1 MSAGMEI
8 TMKQTDIINP
18 FQPYMT
24 LEMDGYSQIN
34 RTDYGISHFYE
45 FTIHDEKKHCIK
57 AVPDASIDL
66 LFNIGENK
74 VSTYISGTVF
84 GVKKWELGTQ
94 DDCFGVRFQ
103 PGQGILPKD
112 ITMEMIVNDD
122 IEIDGDIFL
131 HNKFVEDHKRLAKP
145 GHYLRGTRVNLGQ
158 KLTEEICKSK
168 VNRRIYPW
176 TIGIQNRAE
185 TAIHSTPVSNFF
197 ADRYKKNV
205 SSGLGCNMS
214 FWRSDFLAINGYDEF
229 FEGWGK
235 EDDDLTHRLQRKGC
249 KKRSLRFAGIVYH
262 LWHGHESMESDQKN
276 AEYFRKNNEKNIV
289 YCENGVSKYLKQ
301 E

>member
-122 IEIDGDIFL
+122 IEIDGDIFGKNL
-131 HNKFVEDHKRLAKP
+131 TEKIALAKTMSERIDIFKKAYEDIVL
-145 GHYLRGTRVNLGQ
+145 GRSSLSDKEKINEYLVNRISRTKGMITMRQLEDENNYSACYLRRIFKSFHGISPKQFAQYIRFQNLLMQ
-158 KLTEEICKSK
+158 
-168 VNRRIYPW
+168 
-176 TIGIQNRAE
+176 
-185 TAIHSTPVSNFF
+185 
-197 ADRYKKNV
+197 ADKEGVRYEQV
-205 SSGLGCNMS
+205 ALDCGY
-214 FWRSDFLAINGYDEF
+214 YDEPHMM
-229 FEGWGK
+229 K
-235 EDDDLTHRLQRKGC
+235 EFKKYSGVTLEQYRKMINTN
-249 KKRSLRFAGIVYH
+249 KRV
-262 LWHGHESMESDQKN
+262 KN
-276 AEYFRKNNEKNIV
+276 
-289 YCENGVSKYLKQ
+289 
-301 E
+301 

>member
-8 TMKQTDIINP
+8 TMKQIDIINP

-122 IEIDGDIFL
+122 IEIDGDIFGKNL
-131 HNKFVEDHKRLAKP
+131 TEKIALAKTMSERIEIFKKAYEDMVL
-145 GHYLRGTRVNLGQ
+145 GRNSLSDKEKINEYLVNRIGRTKGMITMRQLEDETNYSACYLRRIFKSFHGISPKQFAQYIRFQNLLMQ
-158 KLTEEICKSK
+158 
-168 VNRRIYPW
+168 
-176 TIGIQNRAE
+176 
-185 TAIHSTPVSNFF
+185 
-197 ADRYKKNV
+197 ADKEGVRYEQV
-205 SSGLGCNMS
+205 ALDCGY
-214 FWRSDFLAINGYDEF
+214 YDEPHMM
-229 FEGWGK
+229 K
-235 EDDDLTHRLQRKGC
+235 EFKKYSGVTLEQYRKMINTN
-249 KKRSLRFAGIVYH
+249 KRV
-262 LWHGHESMESDQKN
+262 KN
-276 AEYFRKNNEKNIV
+276 
-289 YCENGVSKYLKQ
+289 
-301 E
+301 

>member
-8 TMKQTDIINP
+8 IMKQTDIINP

-122 IEIDGDIFL
+122 IEIDGDIFGKNL
-131 HNKFVEDHKRLAKP
+131 TEKIALAKTMSERIEIFKKAYEDMVL
-145 GHYLRGTRVNLGQ
+145 GRNSLSDKEKINEYLVNRIGRTKGMITMRQLEDETNYSACYLRRIFKSFHGISPKQFAQYIRFQNLLMQ
-158 KLTEEICKSK
+158 
-168 VNRRIYPW
+168 
-176 TIGIQNRAE
+176 
-185 TAIHSTPVSNFF
+185 
-197 ADRYKKNV
+197 ADKEGVRYEQV
-205 SSGLGCNMS
+205 ALDCGY
-214 FWRSDFLAINGYDEF
+214 YDEPHMM
-229 FEGWGK
+229 K
-235 EDDDLTHRLQRKGC
+235 EFKKYSGVTLEQYRKMINTN
-249 KKRSLRFAGIVYH
+249 KRV
-262 LWHGHESMESDQKN
+262 KN
-276 AEYFRKNNEKNIV
+276 
-289 YCENGVSKYLKQ
+289 
-301 E
+301 

>member
-1 MSAGMEI
+1 MIVRMSAGMEI

-122 IEIDGDIFL
+122 IEIDGDIFGKNL
-131 HNKFVEDHKRLAKP
+131 TEKIALAKTMSERIEIFKKAYEDMVL
-145 GHYLRGTRVNLGQ
+145 GRNSLSDKEKINEYLVNRISRTKGMITMRQLEDETNYSACYLRRIFKSFHGISPKQFAQYIRFQNLLMQ
-158 KLTEEICKSK
+158 
-168 VNRRIYPW
+168 
-176 TIGIQNRAE
+176 
-185 TAIHSTPVSNFF
+185 
-197 ADRYKKNV
+197 ADKEGVRYEQV
-205 SSGLGCNMS
+205 ALDCGY
-214 FWRSDFLAINGYDEF
+214 YDEPHMM
-229 FEGWGK
+229 K
-235 EDDDLTHRLQRKGC
+235 ELKKYSGVTLEQYRKMINTN
-249 KKRSLRFAGIVYH
+249 KRV
-262 LWHGHESMESDQKN
+262 KN
-276 AEYFRKNNEKNIV
+276 
-289 YCENGVSKYLKQ
+289 
-301 E
+301 

>member
-122 IEIDGDIFL
+122 IEIDGDIFGKNL
-131 HNKFVEDHKRLAKP
+131 TEKIALAKTMSERIEIFKKAYEDMVL
-145 GHYLRGTRVNLGQ
+145 GRNSLSDKEKINEYLVNRISRTKGMITMRQLEDETNYSACYLRRIFKSFHGISPKQFAQYIRFQNLLMQ
-158 KLTEEICKSK
+158 
-168 VNRRIYPW
+168 
-176 TIGIQNRAE
+176 
-185 TAIHSTPVSNFF
+185 
-197 ADRYKKNV
+197 ADKEGVRYEQV
-205 SSGLGCNMS
+205 ALDCGY
-214 FWRSDFLAINGYDEF
+214 YDEPHMM
-229 FEGWGK
+229 K
-235 EDDDLTHRLQRKGC
+235 ELKKYSGVTLEQYRKMINTN
-249 KKRSLRFAGIVYH
+249 KRV
-262 LWHGHESMESDQKN
+262 KN
-276 AEYFRKNNEKNIV
+276 
-289 YCENGVSKYLKQ
+289 
-301 E
+301 

>member
-1 MSAGMEI
+1 MIVRMSAGMEI

-84 GVKKWELGTQ
+84 GVKKWELSTQ

-122 IEIDGDIFL
+122 IEIDGDIFGKNL
-131 HNKFVEDHKRLAKP
+131 TEKIALAKTMSERIDIFKKAYEDIVL
-145 GHYLRGTRVNLGQ
+145 GRSSLSDKEKINEYLVNRISRTKGMITMRQLEDETNYSACYLRRIFKSFHGISPKQFAQYIRFQNLLMQ
-158 KLTEEICKSK
+158 
-168 VNRRIYPW
+168 
-176 TIGIQNRAE
+176 
-185 TAIHSTPVSNFF
+185 
-197 ADRYKKNV
+197 ADKEGVRYEQV
-205 SSGLGCNMS
+205 ALDCGY
-214 FWRSDFLAINGYDEF
+214 YDEPHMM
-229 FEGWGK
+229 K
-235 EDDDLTHRLQRKGC
+235 EFKKYSGVTLEQYRKMINTN
-249 KKRSLRFAGIVYH
+249 KRV
-262 LWHGHESMESDQKN
+262 KN
-276 AEYFRKNNEKNIV
+276 
-289 YCENGVSKYLKQ
+289 
-301 E
+301 

>member
-122 IEIDGDIFL
+122 IEIDGDIFGKNL
-131 HNKFVEDHKRLAKP
+131 TEKIALAKTMSERIDIFKKAYEDMVL
-145 GHYLRGTRVNLGQ
+145 GRNSLSDKEKINEYLVNRISRTKGMITMRQLEDETNYSACYLRRIFKSFHGISPKQFAQYIRFQNLLMQ
-158 KLTEEICKSK
+158 
-168 VNRRIYPW
+168 
-176 TIGIQNRAE
+176 
-185 TAIHSTPVSNFF
+185 
-197 ADRYKKNV
+197 ADKEGVRYEQMALDC
-205 SSGLGCNMS
+205 GY
-214 FWRSDFLAINGYDEF
+214 YDEPHMM
-229 FEGWGK
+229 K
-235 EDDDLTHRLQRKGC
+235 EFKKYSGVTLEQYRKMINTN
-249 KKRSLRFAGIVYH
+249 KRV
-262 LWHGHESMESDQKN
+262 KN
-276 AEYFRKNNEKNIV
+276 
-289 YCENGVSKYLKQ
+289 
-301 E
+301 

>member
-1 MSAGMEI
+1 MIVRMSAGMEI

-122 IEIDGDIFL
+122 IEIDGDIFGKNL
-131 HNKFVEDHKRLAKP
+131 TEKIALAKTMSERIDIFKKTYEDIVL
-145 GHYLRGTRVNLGQ
+145 GRSSLSDKEKINEYLVNRISRTKGMITMRQLEDETNYSACYLRRIFKSFHGISPKQFAQYIRFQNLLMQ
-158 KLTEEICKSK
+158 
-168 VNRRIYPW
+168 
-176 TIGIQNRAE
+176 
-185 TAIHSTPVSNFF
+185 
-197 ADRYKKNV
+197 ADKEGVRYEQV
-205 SSGLGCNMS
+205 ALDCGY
-214 FWRSDFLAINGYDEF
+214 YDEPHMM
-229 FEGWGK
+229 K
-235 EDDDLTHRLQRKGC
+235 EFKKYSGVTLEQYRKMINTN
-249 KKRSLRFAGIVYH
+249 KRV
-262 LWHGHESMESDQKN
+262 KN
-276 AEYFRKNNEKNIV
+276 
-289 YCENGVSKYLKQ
+289 
-301 E
+301 

>member
-1 MSAGMEI
+1 MSPGMEI

-122 IEIDGDIFL
+122 IEIDGDIFGKNL
-131 HNKFVEDHKRLAKP
+131 TEKIALAKTMSERIDIFKKAYEDMVL
-145 GHYLRGTRVNLGQ
+145 GRNSLSDKEKINEYLVNRISRTKGMITMRQLEDETNYSACYLRRIFKSFHGISPKQFAQYIRFQNLLMQ
-158 KLTEEICKSK
+158 
-168 VNRRIYPW
+168 
-176 TIGIQNRAE
+176 
-185 TAIHSTPVSNFF
+185 
-197 ADRYKKNV
+197 ADKEGVRYEQV
-205 SSGLGCNMS
+205 ALDCGY
-214 FWRSDFLAINGYDEF
+214 YDEPHMM
-229 FEGWGK
+229 K
-235 EDDDLTHRLQRKGC
+235 EFKKYSGVTLEQYRKMINTN
-249 KKRSLRFAGIVYH
+249 KRV
-262 LWHGHESMESDQKN
+262 KN
-276 AEYFRKNNEKNIV
+276 
-289 YCENGVSKYLKQ
+289 
-301 E
+301 

>member
-1 MSAGMEI
+1 MIVRMSAGMEI

-122 IEIDGDIFL
+122 IEIDGDIFGKNL
-131 HNKFVEDHKRLAKP
+131 TEKIALAKTMSERIEIFKKAYEDMVL
-145 GHYLRGTRVNLGQ
+145 GRNFLSDKEKINEYLVNRISRTKGMITMRQLEDETNYSACYLRRIFKSFHGISPKQFAQYIRFQNLLMQ
-158 KLTEEICKSK
+158 
-168 VNRRIYPW
+168 
-176 TIGIQNRAE
+176 
-185 TAIHSTPVSNFF
+185 
-197 ADRYKKNV
+197 ADKEGVRYEQV
-205 SSGLGCNMS
+205 ALDCGY
-214 FWRSDFLAINGYDEF
+214 YDEPHMM
-229 FEGWGK
+229 K
-235 EDDDLTHRLQRKGC
+235 EF
-249 KKRSLRFAGIVYH
+249 KKYSGVTLEQYREMINTNKRV
-262 LWHGHESMESDQKN
+262 KN
-276 AEYFRKNNEKNIV
+276 
-289 YCENGVSKYLKQ
+289 
-301 E
+301 

>member
-34 RTDYGISHFYE
+34 RTDYGLSHFYE

-122 IEIDGDIFL
+122 IEIDGDIFGKNL
-131 HNKFVEDHKRLAKP
+131 TEKIALAKTMSERIDIFKKAYEDIVL
-145 GHYLRGTRVNLGQ
+145 GRSSLSDKEKINEYLVNRISRTKGMITMRQLEDETNYSACYLRRIFKSFHGISPKQFAQYIRFQNLLMQ
-158 KLTEEICKSK
+158 
-168 VNRRIYPW
+168 
-176 TIGIQNRAE
+176 
-185 TAIHSTPVSNFF
+185 
-197 ADRYKKNV
+197 ADKEGVRYEQV
-205 SSGLGCNMS
+205 ALDCGY
-214 FWRSDFLAINGYDEF
+214 YDEPHMM
-229 FEGWGK
+229 K
-235 EDDDLTHRLQRKGC
+235 EFKKYSGVTLEQYRKMINTN
-249 KKRSLRFAGIVYH
+249 KRV
-262 LWHGHESMESDQKN
+262 KN
-276 AEYFRKNNEKNIV
+276 
-289 YCENGVSKYLKQ
+289 
-301 E
+301 

>member
-112 ITMEMIVNDD
+112 ITMEMIFNDE
-122 IEIDGDIFL
+122 IEIDGDIFGKNL
-131 HNKFVEDHKRLAKP
+131 TEKIALAKTMSERIDIFKKAYEDMVL
-145 GHYLRGTRVNLGQ
+145 GRNSLSDKEKINEYLVNRISRTKGMITMRQLEDETNYSACYLRRIFKSFHGISPKQFAQYIRFQNLLMQ
-158 KLTEEICKSK
+158 
-168 VNRRIYPW
+168 
-176 TIGIQNRAE
+176 
-185 TAIHSTPVSNFF
+185 
-197 ADRYKKNV
+197 ADKEGVRYEQV
-205 SSGLGCNMS
+205 ALDCGY
-214 FWRSDFLAINGYDEF
+214 YDEPHMM
-229 FEGWGK
+229 K
-235 EDDDLTHRLQRKGC
+235 EFKKYSGVTLEQYRKMINTN
-249 KKRSLRFAGIVYH
+249 KRV
-262 LWHGHESMESDQKN
+262 KN
-276 AEYFRKNNEKNIV
+276 
-289 YCENGVSKYLKQ
+289 
-301 E
+301 

>member
-1 MSAGMEI
+1 MIVRMSAGMEI

-122 IEIDGDIFL
+122 IEIDGDIFGKNL
-131 HNKFVEDHKRLAKP
+131 TEKIALAKTMSERIEIFKKAYEDMFL
-145 GHYLRGTRVNLGQ
+145 GRNSLSDKEKINEYLVNRIGRTKGMITMRQLEDETNYSACYLRRIFKSFHGISPKQFAQYIRFQNLLMQ
-158 KLTEEICKSK
+158 
-168 VNRRIYPW
+168 
-176 TIGIQNRAE
+176 
-185 TAIHSTPVSNFF
+185 
-197 ADRYKKNV
+197 ADKEGVRYEQV
-205 SSGLGCNMS
+205 ALDCGY
-214 FWRSDFLAINGYDEF
+214 YDEPHMM
-229 FEGWGK
+229 K
-235 EDDDLTHRLQRKGC
+235 EFKKYSGVTLEQYRKMINTN
-249 KKRSLRFAGIVYH
+249 KRV
-262 LWHGHESMESDQKN
+262 KN
-276 AEYFRKNNEKNIV
+276 
-289 YCENGVSKYLKQ
+289 
-301 E
+301 

>member
-122 IEIDGDIFL
+122 SEIDGDIFGKNL
-131 HNKFVEDHKRLAKP
+131 TEKIALAKTMSERIDIFKKAYEDMVL
-145 GHYLRGTRVNLGQ
+145 GRNSLSDKEKINEYLVNRISRTKGMITMRQLEDETNYSACYLRRIFKSFHGISPKQFAQYIRFQNLLMQ
-158 KLTEEICKSK
+158 
-168 VNRRIYPW
+168 
-176 TIGIQNRAE
+176 
-185 TAIHSTPVSNFF
+185 
-197 ADRYKKNV
+197 ADKEGVRYEQV
-205 SSGLGCNMS
+205 ALDCGY
-214 FWRSDFLAINGYDEF
+214 YDEPHMM
-229 FEGWGK
+229 K
-235 EDDDLTHRLQRKGC
+235 EFKKYSGVTLEQYRKMINTN
-249 KKRSLRFAGIVYH
+249 KRV
-262 LWHGHESMESDQKN
+262 KN
-276 AEYFRKNNEKNIV
+276 
-289 YCENGVSKYLKQ
+289 
-301 E
+301 

>member
-34 RTDYGISHFYE
+34 RTNYGISHFYE

-122 IEIDGDIFL
+122 IEIDGDIFGKNL
-131 HNKFVEDHKRLAKP
+131 TEKIALAKTMSERIDIFKKAYEDMVL
-145 GHYLRGTRVNLGQ
+145 GRNSLSDKEKINEYLVNRISRTKGMITMRQLEDETNYSACYLRRIFKSFHGISPKQFAQYIRFQNLLMQ
-158 KLTEEICKSK
+158 
-168 VNRRIYPW
+168 
-176 TIGIQNRAE
+176 
-185 TAIHSTPVSNFF
+185 
-197 ADRYKKNV
+197 ADKEGVRYEQV
-205 SSGLGCNMS
+205 ALDCGY
-214 FWRSDFLAINGYDEF
+214 YDEPHMM
-229 FEGWGK
+229 K
-235 EDDDLTHRLQRKGC
+235 EFKKYSGVTLEQYRKMINTN
-249 KKRSLRFAGIVYH
+249 KRV
-262 LWHGHESMESDQKN
+262 KN
-276 AEYFRKNNEKNIV
+276 
-289 YCENGVSKYLKQ
+289 
-301 E
+301 

>member
-45 FTIHDEKKHCIK
+45 FTIHDEKKHCIQ

-122 IEIDGDIFL
+122 IEIDGDIFGKNL
-131 HNKFVEDHKRLAKP
+131 TEKIALAKTMSERIDIFKKAYEDMVL
-145 GHYLRGTRVNLGQ
+145 GRNSLSDKEKINEYLVNRISRTKGMITMRQLEDETNYSACYLRRIFKSFHGISPKQFAQYIRFQNLLMQ
-158 KLTEEICKSK
+158 
-168 VNRRIYPW
+168 
-176 TIGIQNRAE
+176 
-185 TAIHSTPVSNFF
+185 
-197 ADRYKKNV
+197 ADKEGVRYEQV
-205 SSGLGCNMS
+205 ALDCGY
-214 FWRSDFLAINGYDEF
+214 YDEPHMM
-229 FEGWGK
+229 K
-235 EDDDLTHRLQRKGC
+235 EFKKYSGVTLEQYRKMINTN
-249 KKRSLRFAGIVYH
+249 KRV
-262 LWHGHESMESDQKN
+262 KN
-276 AEYFRKNNEKNIV
+276 
-289 YCENGVSKYLKQ
+289 
-301 E
+301 

>member
-1 MSAGMEI
+1 MIVRMSAGMEI

-122 IEIDGDIFL
+122 IEIDGDIFGKNL
-131 HNKFVEDHKRLAKP
+131 TEKIALAKTMSERIDIFKKAYEDIVL
-145 GHYLRGTRVNLGQ
+145 GRSSLSDKEKINEYLVNRISRTKGMITMRQLEDETNYSACYLRRIFKSFHGISPKQFAQYIRFQNLLMQ
-158 KLTEEICKSK
+158 
-168 VNRRIYPW
+168 
-176 TIGIQNRAE
+176 
-185 TAIHSTPVSNFF
+185 
-197 ADRYKKNV
+197 ADKEGVRYEQV
-205 SSGLGCNMS
+205 AHDCGY
-214 FWRSDFLAINGYDEF
+214 YDEPHMM
-229 FEGWGK
+229 K
-235 EDDDLTHRLQRKGC
+235 EFKKYSGVTLEQYRKMINTN
-249 KKRSLRFAGIVYH
+249 KRV
-262 LWHGHESMESDQKN
+262 KN
-276 AEYFRKNNEKNIV
+276 
-289 YCENGVSKYLKQ
+289 
-301 E
+301 

>member
-1 MSAGMEI
+1 MIVRMSAGMEI

-66 LFNIGENK
+66 IFNIGENK

-122 IEIDGDIFL
+122 IEIDGDIFGKNL
-131 HNKFVEDHKRLAKP
+131 TEKIALAKTMSERIEIFKKAYEDMVL
-145 GHYLRGTRVNLGQ
+145 GRNSLSDKEKINEYLVNRIGRTKGMITMRQLEDETNYSACYLRRIFKSFHGISPKQFAQYIRFQNLLMQ
-158 KLTEEICKSK
+158 
-168 VNRRIYPW
+168 
-176 TIGIQNRAE
+176 
-185 TAIHSTPVSNFF
+185 
-197 ADRYKKNV
+197 ADKEGVRYEQV
-205 SSGLGCNMS
+205 ALDCGY
-214 FWRSDFLAINGYDEF
+214 YDEPHMM
-229 FEGWGK
+229 K
-235 EDDDLTHRLQRKGC
+235 EFKKYSGVTLEQYRKMINTN
-249 KKRSLRFAGIVYH
+249 KRV
-262 LWHGHESMESDQKN
+262 KN
-276 AEYFRKNNEKNIV
+276 
-289 YCENGVSKYLKQ
+289 
-301 E
+301 

>member
-1 MSAGMEI
+1 LIVRMSAGMEI

-45 FTIHDEKKHCIK
+45 FTIHDEKKHCIQ

-122 IEIDGDIFL
+122 IEIDGDIFGKNL
-131 HNKFVEDHKRLAKP
+131 TEKIALAKTMSERIEIFKKAYEDMVL
-145 GHYLRGTRVNLGQ
+145 GRNSLSDKEKINEYLVNRISRTKGMITMRQLEDETNYSACYLRRIFKSFHGISPKQFAQYIRFQNLLMQ
-158 KLTEEICKSK
+158 
-168 VNRRIYPW
+168 
-176 TIGIQNRAE
+176 
-185 TAIHSTPVSNFF
+185 
-197 ADRYKKNV
+197 ADKEGVRYEQV
-205 SSGLGCNMS
+205 ALDCGY
-214 FWRSDFLAINGYDEF
+214 YDEPHMM
-229 FEGWGK
+229 K
-235 EDDDLTHRLQRKGC
+235 EFKKYSGVTLEQYRKMINTN
-249 KKRSLRFAGIVYH
+249 KRV
-262 LWHGHESMESDQKN
+262 KN
-276 AEYFRKNNEKNIV
+276 
-289 YCENGVSKYLKQ
+289 
-301 E
+301 

>member
-1 MSAGMEI
+1 MIVRMSAGMEI

-103 PGQGILPKD
+103 PGQGNLPKD

-122 IEIDGDIFL
+122 IEIDGDIFGKNL
-131 HNKFVEDHKRLAKP
+131 TEKIALAKTMSERIEIFKKAYEDMVL
-145 GHYLRGTRVNLGQ
+145 GRTSLSDKEKINEYLVNRISRTKGMITMRQLEDETNYSACYLRRIFKSFHGISPKQFAQYIRFQNLLMQ
-158 KLTEEICKSK
+158 
-168 VNRRIYPW
+168 
-176 TIGIQNRAE
+176 
-185 TAIHSTPVSNFF
+185 
-197 ADRYKKNV
+197 ADKEGVRYEQV
-205 SSGLGCNMS
+205 ALDCGY
-214 FWRSDFLAINGYDEF
+214 YDEPHMM
-229 FEGWGK
+229 K
-235 EDDDLTHRLQRKGC
+235 EFKKYSGVTLEQYRKMINTN
-249 KKRSLRFAGIVYH
+249 KRV
-262 LWHGHESMESDQKN
+262 KN
-276 AEYFRKNNEKNIV
+276 
-289 YCENGVSKYLKQ
+289 
-301 E
+301 

>member
-122 IEIDGDIFL
+122 IEIDGDIFGKNL
-131 HNKFVEDHKRLAKP
+131 TEKIALAKTMSERIDIFKKAYEDIVL
-145 GHYLRGTRVNLGQ
+145 GRSSLSDKEKINEYLVNRISRTKGMITMRQLEDETNYSACYLRRIFKSFHGISPKQFAQYIRFQNLLMQ
-158 KLTEEICKSK
+158 
-168 VNRRIYPW
+168 
-176 TIGIQNRAE
+176 
-185 TAIHSTPVSNFF
+185 
-197 ADRYKKNV
+197 ADKEGVRYEQV
-205 SSGLGCNMS
+205 ALDCGY
-214 FWRSDFLAINGYDEF
+214 YDEPHMM
-229 FEGWGK
+229 K
-235 EDDDLTHRLQRKGC
+235 EFKKYSGVTLEQYRKMINTN
-249 KKRSLRFAGIVYH
+249 KRV
-262 LWHGHESMESDQKN
+262 KN
-276 AEYFRKNNEKNIV
+276 
-289 YCENGVSKYLKQ
+289 
-301 E
+301 

>member
-1 MSAGMEI
+1 MIVRMSAGMEI

-122 IEIDGDIFL
+122 IEIDGDIFGKNL
-131 HNKFVEDHKRLAKP
+131 TEKIALAKTMSERIEIFKKAYEDMVL
-145 GHYLRGTRVNLGQ
+145 GRNSLSDKEKINEYLVNRIGRTKGMITMRQLEDETNYSACYLRRIFKSFHGISPKQFAQYIRFQNLLMQ
-158 KLTEEICKSK
+158 
-168 VNRRIYPW
+168 
-176 TIGIQNRAE
+176 
-185 TAIHSTPVSNFF
+185 
-197 ADRYKKNV
+197 ADKEGVRYEQV
-205 SSGLGCNMS
+205 ALDCGY
-214 FWRSDFLAINGYDEF
+214 YDEPHMM
-229 FEGWGK
+229 K
-235 EDDDLTHRLQRKGC
+235 EFKKYSGVTLEQYRKMININ
-249 KKRSLRFAGIVYH
+249 KRV
-262 LWHGHESMESDQKN
+262 KN
-276 AEYFRKNNEKNIV
+276 
-289 YCENGVSKYLKQ
+289 
-301 E
+301 

>member
-45 FTIHDEKKHCIK
+45 FTIHDEKKHCIQ

-122 IEIDGDIFL
+122 IEIDGDIFGKNL
-131 HNKFVEDHKRLAKP
+131 TEKIALAKTMSERIDIFKKAYEDMVL
-145 GHYLRGTRVNLGQ
+145 GRNSLSDKEKINEYLVNRISRTKGMITMRQLEDETNYSACYLRRIFKSFHGISPKQFAQYIRFQNLLMQ
-158 KLTEEICKSK
+158 
-168 VNRRIYPW
+168 
-176 TIGIQNRAE
+176 
-185 TAIHSTPVSNFF
+185 
-197 ADRYKKNV
+197 ADKEGVRYEQV
-205 SSGLGCNMS
+205 ALDCGY
-214 FWRSDFLAINGYDEF
+214 YDEPHMM
-229 FEGWGK
+229 K
-235 EDDDLTHRLQRKGC
+235 EFKKYSGVTLEQYRKMININ
-249 KKRSLRFAGIVYH
+249 KRV
-262 LWHGHESMESDQKN
+262 KN
-276 AEYFRKNNEKNIV
+276 
-289 YCENGVSKYLKQ
+289 
-301 E
+301 

>member
-1 MSAGMEI
+1 MIVRMSAGMEI

-122 IEIDGDIFL
+122 IEIDGDIFGKNL
-131 HNKFVEDHKRLAKP
+131 TEKIALAKTMSERIDIFKKAYEDMVL
-145 GHYLRGTRVNLGQ
+145 GRNSLSDKEKINEYLVNRISRTKGMITMRQLEDETNYSACYLRRIFKSFHGISPKQFAQYIRFQNLLMQADKEG
-158 KLTEEICKSK
+158 
-168 VNRRIYPW
+168 
-176 TIGIQNRAE
+176 
-185 TAIHSTPVSNFF
+185 VSYEQV
-197 ADRYKKNV
+197 ALDCGY
-205 SSGLGCNMS
+205 
-214 FWRSDFLAINGYDEF
+214 YDEPHMM
-229 FEGWGK
+229 K
-235 EDDDLTHRLQRKGC
+235 EFKKYSGVTLEQYRKMINTN
-249 KKRSLRFAGIVYH
+249 KRV
-262 LWHGHESMESDQKN
+262 KN
-276 AEYFRKNNEKNIV
+276 
-289 YCENGVSKYLKQ
+289 
-301 E
+301 

>member
-122 IEIDGDIFL
+122 IEIDGDIFGKNL
-131 HNKFVEDHKRLAKP
+131 TEKIALAKTMSERIDIFKKAYEDMVL
-145 GHYLRGTRVNLGQ
+145 GRNSLSDKEKINEYLVNRISRTKGMITMRQLEDETNYSACYLRRIFKSFHGISPKQFAQYIRFQNLLMQ
-158 KLTEEICKSK
+158 
-168 VNRRIYPW
+168 
-176 TIGIQNRAE
+176 
-185 TAIHSTPVSNFF
+185 
-197 ADRYKKNV
+197 ADKEGVRYEQV
-205 SSGLGCNMS
+205 ALDCGY
-214 FWRSDFLAINGYDEF
+214 YDEPHMM
-229 FEGWGK
+229 K
-235 EDDDLTHRLQRKGC
+235 EFKKYSGVTLEQYRKMINSN
-249 KKRSLRFAGIVYH
+249 KRV
-262 LWHGHESMESDQKN
+262 KN
-276 AEYFRKNNEKNIV
+276 
-289 YCENGVSKYLKQ
+289 
-301 E
+301 

>member
-1 MSAGMEI
+1 MRMSAGMEI

-122 IEIDGDIFL
+122 IEIDGDIFGKNL
-131 HNKFVEDHKRLAKP
+131 TEKIALAKTMSERIDIFKKAYEDMVL
-145 GHYLRGTRVNLGQ
+145 GRNSLSDKEKINEYLVNRISRTKGMITMRQLEDETNYSACYLRRIFKSFHGISPKQFAQYIRFQNLLMQ
-158 KLTEEICKSK
+158 
-168 VNRRIYPW
+168 
-176 TIGIQNRAE
+176 
-185 TAIHSTPVSNFF
+185 
-197 ADRYKKNV
+197 ADKEGVRYEQV
-205 SSGLGCNMS
+205 ALDCGY
-214 FWRSDFLAINGYDEF
+214 YDEPHMM
-229 FEGWGK
+229 K
-235 EDDDLTHRLQRKGC
+235 EFKKYSGVTLEQYRKMINTN
-249 KKRSLRFAGIVYH
+249 KRV
-262 LWHGHESMESDQKN
+262 KN
-276 AEYFRKNNEKNIV
+276 
-289 YCENGVSKYLKQ
+289 
-301 E
+301 

>member
-122 IEIDGDIFL
+122 IEIDGDIFGKNL
-131 HNKFVEDHKRLAKP
+131 TEKIALAKTMSERIEIFKKAYEDMVL
-145 GHYLRGTRVNLGQ
+145 GRNSLSDKEKINEYLVNRIGRTKVMITMRQLEDETNYSACYLRRIFKSFHGISPKQFAQYIRFQNLLMQ
-158 KLTEEICKSK
+158 
-168 VNRRIYPW
+168 
-176 TIGIQNRAE
+176 
-185 TAIHSTPVSNFF
+185 
-197 ADRYKKNV
+197 ADKEGVRYEQV
-205 SSGLGCNMS
+205 ALDCGY
-214 FWRSDFLAINGYDEF
+214 YDEPHMM
-229 FEGWGK
+229 K
-235 EDDDLTHRLQRKGC
+235 EFKKYSGVTLEQYRKMINTN
-249 KKRSLRFAGIVYH
+249 KRV
-262 LWHGHESMESDQKN
+262 KN
-276 AEYFRKNNEKNIV
+276 
-289 YCENGVSKYLKQ
+289 
-301 E
+301 

>member
-122 IEIDGDIFL
+122 IEIDGDIFGKNL
-131 HNKFVEDHKRLAKP
+131 TEKIALAKTMSERIDIFKKAYEDIVL
-145 GHYLRGTRVNLGQ
+145 GRSSLSDKEKINEYLVNRISRTKGMITMRQLEDETNYSACYLRRIFKSFHGISPKQFAQYIRFQNLLMQ
-158 KLTEEICKSK
+158 
-168 VNRRIYPW
+168 
-176 TIGIQNRAE
+176 
-185 TAIHSTPVSNFF
+185 
-197 ADRYKKNV
+197 ADKEGVRYEQV
-205 SSGLGCNMS
+205 AHDCGY
-214 FWRSDFLAINGYDEF
+214 YDEPHMM
-229 FEGWGK
+229 K
-235 EDDDLTHRLQRKGC
+235 EFKKYSGVTLEQYRKMINTN
-249 KKRSLRFAGIVYH
+249 KRV
-262 LWHGHESMESDQKN
+262 KN
-276 AEYFRKNNEKNIV
+276 
-289 YCENGVSKYLKQ
+289 
-301 E
+301 

>member
-1 MSAGMEI
+1 MTAGMEI

-122 IEIDGDIFL
+122 IEIDGDIFGKNL
-131 HNKFVEDHKRLAKP
+131 TEKIALAKTMSERIDIFKKAYEDMVL
-145 GHYLRGTRVNLGQ
+145 GRNSLSDKEKINEYLVNRISRTKGMITMRQLEDETNYSACYLRRIFKSFHGISPKQFAQYIRFQNLLMQ
-158 KLTEEICKSK
+158 
-168 VNRRIYPW
+168 
-176 TIGIQNRAE
+176 
-185 TAIHSTPVSNFF
+185 
-197 ADRYKKNV
+197 ADKEGVRYEQV
-205 SSGLGCNMS
+205 ALDCGY
-214 FWRSDFLAINGYDEF
+214 YDEPHMM
-229 FEGWGK
+229 K
-235 EDDDLTHRLQRKGC
+235 EFKKYSGVTLEQYRKMINTN
-249 KKRSLRFAGIVYH
+249 KRV
-262 LWHGHESMESDQKN
+262 KN
-276 AEYFRKNNEKNIV
+276 
-289 YCENGVSKYLKQ
+289 
-301 E
+301 

>member
-8 TMKQTDIINP
+8 TMKQTEIINP

-122 IEIDGDIFL
+122 IEIDGDIFGKNL
-131 HNKFVEDHKRLAKP
+131 TEKIALAKTMSERIDIFKKAYEDIVL
-145 GHYLRGTRVNLGQ
+145 GRSSLSDKEKINEYLVNRISRTKGRITMRQLEDETNYSACYLRRIFKSFHGISPKQFAQYIRFQNLLMQ
-158 KLTEEICKSK
+158 
-168 VNRRIYPW
+168 
-176 TIGIQNRAE
+176 
-185 TAIHSTPVSNFF
+185 
-197 ADRYKKNV
+197 ADKEGVRYEQV
-205 SSGLGCNMS
+205 ALDCGY
-214 FWRSDFLAINGYDEF
+214 YDEPHMM
-229 FEGWGK
+229 K
-235 EDDDLTHRLQRKGC
+235 EFKKYSGVTLEQYRKMINTN
-249 KKRSLRFAGIVYH
+249 KRV
-262 LWHGHESMESDQKN
+262 KN
-276 AEYFRKNNEKNIV
+276 
-289 YCENGVSKYLKQ
+289 
-301 E
+301 

>member
-1 MSAGMEI
+1 MIVRMSAGMEI

-122 IEIDGDIFL
+122 IEIDGDIFGKNL
-131 HNKFVEDHKRLAKP
+131 TEKIALAKTMSERIEIFKKAYEDMVL
-145 GHYLRGTRVNLGQ
+145 GRNSLSDKEKINEYLVNRISRTKGMITMRQLEDETNYSACYLRRIFKSFHGISPKQFAQYIRFQNLLMQVDKEG
-158 KLTEEICKSK
+158 
-168 VNRRIYPW
+168 V
-176 TIGIQNRAE
+176 
-185 TAIHSTPVSNFF
+185 
-197 ADRYKKNV
+197 RYEQV
-205 SSGLGCNMS
+205 ALDCGY
-214 FWRSDFLAINGYDEF
+214 YDEPHMM
-229 FEGWGK
+229 K
-235 EDDDLTHRLQRKGC
+235 EFKKYSGVTLEQYRKMINTN
-249 KKRSLRFAGIVYH
+249 KRV
-262 LWHGHESMESDQKN
+262 KN
-276 AEYFRKNNEKNIV
+276 
-289 YCENGVSKYLKQ
+289 
-301 E
+301 

>member
-112 ITMEMIVNDD
+112 ITMEMIVDDD
-122 IEIDGDIFL
+122 IEIDGDIFGKNL
-131 HNKFVEDHKRLAKP
+131 TEKIALAKTMSERIDIFKKAYEDMVL
-145 GHYLRGTRVNLGQ
+145 GRTSLSDKEKINEYLVNRISRTKGMITMRQLEDETNYSACYLRRIFKSFHGISPKQFAQYIRFQNLLMQ
-158 KLTEEICKSK
+158 
-168 VNRRIYPW
+168 
-176 TIGIQNRAE
+176 
-185 TAIHSTPVSNFF
+185 
-197 ADRYKKNV
+197 ADKEGVRYEQV
-205 SSGLGCNMS
+205 ALDCGY
-214 FWRSDFLAINGYDEF
+214 YDEPHMM
-229 FEGWGK
+229 K
-235 EDDDLTHRLQRKGC
+235 EFKKYSGVTLEQYRKMINTN
-249 KKRSLRFAGIVYH
+249 KRV
-262 LWHGHESMESDQKN
+262 KN
-276 AEYFRKNNEKNIV
+276 
-289 YCENGVSKYLKQ
+289 
-301 E
+301 

>member
-1 MSAGMEI
+1 
-8 TMKQTDIINP
+8 MKQTDIINP

-103 PGQGILPKD
+103 LGQGILPKD

-122 IEIDGDIFL
+122 IEIDGDIFGKNL
-131 HNKFVEDHKRLAKP
+131 TEKIALAKTMSERIDIFKKAYEDMVL
-145 GHYLRGTRVNLGQ
+145 GRNSLSDKEKINEYLVNRISRTKGMITMRQLEDETNYSACYLRRIFKSFHGISPKQFAQYIRFQNLLMQ
-158 KLTEEICKSK
+158 
-168 VNRRIYPW
+168 
-176 TIGIQNRAE
+176 
-185 TAIHSTPVSNFF
+185 
-197 ADRYKKNV
+197 ADKEGVRYEQV
-205 SSGLGCNMS
+205 ALDCGY
-214 FWRSDFLAINGYDEF
+214 YDEPHMM
-229 FEGWGK
+229 K
-235 EDDDLTHRLQRKGC
+235 EFKKYSGVTLEQYRKMINTN
-249 KKRSLRFAGIVYH
+249 KRV
-262 LWHGHESMESDQKN
+262 KN
-276 AEYFRKNNEKNIV
+276 
-289 YCENGVSKYLKQ
+289 
-301 E
+301 

>member
-122 IEIDGDIFL
+122 IEIDGDIFGKNL
-131 HNKFVEDHKRLAKP
+131 TEKIALAKTMSERIDIFKKAYEDMVL
-145 GHYLRGTRVNLGQ
+145 GRTSLSDKEKINEYLVNRISRTKGMITMRQLEDETNYSACYLRRIFKSFHGISPKQFAQYIRFQNLLMQ
-158 KLTEEICKSK
+158 
-168 VNRRIYPW
+168 
-176 TIGIQNRAE
+176 
-185 TAIHSTPVSNFF
+185 
-197 ADRYKKNV
+197 ADKEGVRYEQMALDC
-205 SSGLGCNMS
+205 GY
-214 FWRSDFLAINGYDEF
+214 YDEPHMM
-229 FEGWGK
+229 K
-235 EDDDLTHRLQRKGC
+235 EFKKYSGVTLEQYRKMINTN
-249 KKRSLRFAGIVYH
+249 KRV
-262 LWHGHESMESDQKN
+262 KN
-276 AEYFRKNNEKNIV
+276 
-289 YCENGVSKYLKQ
+289 
-301 E
+301 

>member
-122 IEIDGDIFL
+122 IEIDGDIFGKNL
-131 HNKFVEDHKRLAKP
+131 TEKIALAKTMSERIEIFKKAYEDMVL
-145 GHYLRGTRVNLGQ
+145 GRNSLSDKEKINEYLVNRISRTKGMIAMRQLEDETNYSACYLRRIFKSFHGISPKQFAQYIRFQNLLMQ
-158 KLTEEICKSK
+158 
-168 VNRRIYPW
+168 
-176 TIGIQNRAE
+176 
-185 TAIHSTPVSNFF
+185 
-197 ADRYKKNV
+197 ADKEGVRYEQV
-205 SSGLGCNMS
+205 ALDCGY
-214 FWRSDFLAINGYDEF
+214 YDEPHMM
-229 FEGWGK
+229 K
-235 EDDDLTHRLQRKGC
+235 EFKKYSGVTLEQYRKMINTN
-249 KKRSLRFAGIVYH
+249 KRV
-262 LWHGHESMESDQKN
+262 KN
-276 AEYFRKNNEKNIV
+276 
-289 YCENGVSKYLKQ
+289 
-301 E
+301 

>member
-1 MSAGMEI
+1 MIVRMSAGMEI

-122 IEIDGDIFL
+122 IEIDGDIFGKNL
-131 HNKFVEDHKRLAKP
+131 TEKIALAKTMSERIEIFKKAYEDTVL
-145 GHYLRGTRVNLGQ
+145 GRNSLSDKEKINEYLVNRISRTKGMITMRQLEDETNYSACYLRRIFKSFHGISPKQFAQYIRFQNLLMQ
-158 KLTEEICKSK
+158 
-168 VNRRIYPW
+168 
-176 TIGIQNRAE
+176 
-185 TAIHSTPVSNFF
+185 
-197 ADRYKKNV
+197 ADKEGVRYEQV
-205 SSGLGCNMS
+205 ALDCGY
-214 FWRSDFLAINGYDEF
+214 YDEPHMM
-229 FEGWGK
+229 K
-235 EDDDLTHRLQRKGC
+235 EFKKYSGVTLEQYRKMINTN
-249 KKRSLRFAGIVYH
+249 KRV
-262 LWHGHESMESDQKN
+262 KN
-276 AEYFRKNNEKNIV
+276 
-289 YCENGVSKYLKQ
+289 
-301 E
+301 